1 MKKNLKKKK
10 GFILPHILIIIS
22 GILICLVMVFSFI
35 GYAQTLDKYLISNMI
50 AGKYMKKMDS
60 YGNGYLNQEN
70 ASKLISDFEKQGFTN
85 IDLTGTTMS
94 EVDNGEEIYL
104 DIKFDES
111 IKQFSFDGLFKIG
124 LTTKTVR
131 SEITLSDTS
140 KN

>member
-1 MKKNLKKKK
+1 
-10 GFILPHILIIIS
+10 
-22 GILICLVMVFSFI
+22 
-35 GYAQTLDKYLISNMI
+35 
-50 AGKYMKKMDS
+50 MKKMDS